1 MKKVTLQEIAA
12 SLGISRTTVW
22 KVFSGHEGVSD
33 SLKSRII
40 AKAQELGYEFPENF
54 QFAPLA
60 DEQPPVNIAVAV
72 CRPET
77 SLFWMNIIHQI
88 AKEFTSRNINLVYV
102 YLPTSIDE
110 TYVLPAALTG
120 GTANGMIVLNVYNQ
134 RLLHLL
140 AEARIPKVF
149 LDTADSVPPEELN
162 GDMILMENKNSVY
175 KITSHMIEQGRQSFG
190 FIGDIS
196 YAKSNHQRYDGF
208 LKALD
213 DHGLSLDP
221 SMTLTTPIGIDTY
234 KEELESF
241 LDSLPK
247 MPDAFV
253 CANDHVGC
261 ILLQLL
267 EKRGLRIPQDI
278 AVSGFDK
285 NIENPL
291 SESLTTAEV
300 PTMGLGLRLATQIL
314 FRIQHPDDPFE
325 VIYLATKVL
334 FCSSTES

>member
-1 MKKVTLQEIAA
+1 
-12 SLGISRTTVW
+12 
-22 KVFSGHEGVSD
+22 
-33 SLKSRII
+33 
-40 AKAQELGYEFPENF
+40 
-54 QFAPLA
+54 
-60 DEQPPVNIAVAV
+60 
-72 CRPET
+72 
-77 SLFWMNIIHQI
+77 
-88 AKEFTSRNINLVYV
+88 
-102 YLPTSIDE
+102 
-110 TYVLPAALTG
+110 
-120 GTANGMIVLNVYNQ
+120 
-134 RLLHLL
+134 
-140 AEARIPKVF
+140 
-149 LDTADSVPPEELN
+149 
-162 GDMILMENKNSVY
+162 
-175 KITSHMIEQGRQSFG
+175 MIEQGRKSFG
-190 FIGDIS
+190 FIGDVS

-213 DHGLSLDP
+213 DHGIPLDP

-234 KEELESF
+234 REEIESF
-241 LDSLPK
+241 LESLSK

-267 EKRGLRIPQDI
+267 EKRGLRVPQDV

-314 FRIQHPDDPFE
+314 FRIQHPDEPFE